1 MENMGQSAPEEPPEL
16 LESVPQSSELLAVP
30 QACSAGPDLCP
41 AGATAELDHFPSEL
55 LLVLCGTL
63 MPCVRPCDS

>member
-1 MENMGQSAPEEPPEL
+1 MGQSSPEEPPEL

-41 AGATAELDHFPSEL
+41 AGAAAAVGSDPCPTRL
-55 LLVLCGTL
+55 LLVRYDTL
-63 MPCVRPCDS
+63 MPYARPCDN